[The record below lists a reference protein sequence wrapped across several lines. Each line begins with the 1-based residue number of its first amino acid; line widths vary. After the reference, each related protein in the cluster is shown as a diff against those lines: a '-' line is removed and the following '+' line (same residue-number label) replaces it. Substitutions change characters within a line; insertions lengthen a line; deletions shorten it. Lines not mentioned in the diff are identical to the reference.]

1 MRTIVAV
8 LIGVVLLSPSTS
20 PDRAKVPTVAANI
33 LTISEVRRGSE
44 IGAIAELG
52 DSPDGLFVERPA
64 GAREGAKSSVFV
76 VDADRIQVR
85 RVAVEY
91 GRASTSVIQIVSGV
105 SPGDRIIVS
114 DMRAWDAF
122 ERLQLRSR

>member
-1 MRTIVAV
+1 MRTLIAV
-8 LIGVVLLSPSTS
+8 LIGIVLLSAETS
-20 PDRAKVPTVAANI
+20 PDRAKPPTVKADTVTTDTV
-33 LTISEVRRGSE
+33 TIGEVRGSPE
-44 IGAIAELG
+44 AL
-52 DSPDGLFVERPA
+52 LVRRPV

-76 VDADRIQVR
+76 VGADDVAR

-91 GRASTSVIQIVSGV
+91 GSASAPLIQIVSGV

-122 ERLQLRSR
+122 ERLRLR